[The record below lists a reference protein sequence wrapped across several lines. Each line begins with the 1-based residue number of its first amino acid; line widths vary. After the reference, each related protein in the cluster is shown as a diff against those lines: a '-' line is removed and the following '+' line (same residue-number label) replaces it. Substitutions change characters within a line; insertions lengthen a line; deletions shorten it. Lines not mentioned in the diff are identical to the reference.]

1 MGFSDKF
8 KKVTE
13 RAQQLAG
20 QAAGE
25 ISEAAETAKNKTVEL
40 ANENRDRIGSAIDKT
55 AAVVSDHTSDRYG
68 DKIDSARAKAREGLD
83 KVADAGD
90 STPGG
95 DSAAQAAGGAAGGA
109 AGPTG
114 TIPDPAPAPPVPTPP
129 DRTPPVPTPPAPP
142 PPSPTTPE
150 PIPDPGPVPTPEPLP
165 GSEPDR
171 PPLP

>member
-13 RAQQLAG
+13 RAQQIAE

-25 ISEAAETAKNKTVEL
+25 ISEAAETAKHKTVEL

-55 AAVVSDHTSDRYG
+55 AAVVSEHTSDRYG

-90 STPGG
+90 STSDG
-95 DSAAQAAGGAAGGA
+95 DSAAQAPADASGAP
-109 AGPTG
+109 GPTG

-129 DRTPPVPTPPAPP
+129 VPRPPAPP
-142 PPSPTTPE
+142 SPSPPAPE
-150 PIPDPGPVPTPEPLP
+150 PIPVPGPVPAPEPLP
-165 GSEPDR
+165 GS
-171 PPLP
+171 

>member
-90 STPGG
+90 STPEG
-95 DSAAQAAGGAAGGA
+95 DSAAQAAGGAAGGP

-114 TIPDPAPAPPVPTPP
+114 TIPDPFPAPPVPA
-129 DRTPPVPTPPAPP
+129 PPVPA
-142 PPSPTTPE
+142 PPSPPAPE